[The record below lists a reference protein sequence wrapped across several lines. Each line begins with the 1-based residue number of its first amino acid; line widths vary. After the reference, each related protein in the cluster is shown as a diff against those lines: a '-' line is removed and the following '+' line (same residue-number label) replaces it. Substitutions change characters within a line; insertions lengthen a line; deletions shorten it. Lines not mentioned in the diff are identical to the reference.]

1 MTVIYSHAPS
11 AQVSQAYYQALVD
24 FLRQKTGD
32 TALLETNLN
41 PLTPLQGPVEI
52 NEYLSL
58 IKSANAQLSPDWG
71 IELGLQFRPAT
82 YGILGLLPLHCD
94 NLLEA
99 LNMVLKFEGLV
110 HDLGS
115 SSVTMQQDKLI
126 FSWQANF
133 FEEDCLK
140 PVAES
145 VIAGMQQFSSWL
157 SGRTIPVSFLALP
170 APCHHPWLKT
180 LGIEPSVQT
189 GKLEMHLD
197 MQDLLIPIPQADSQI
212 KQALLTSAEL
222 MLKKK
227 QPDWIKTLVSWFDR
241 QLPSSDCTLE
251 QAAELLEIST
261 RSLQR
266 RLQKQE
272 LTYQQ
277 LLSNFRQE
285 KAIRLLKESNMS
297 ILEIANTL
305 GFQEQSSFSNAF
317 KGWLGC
323 SPMEFTK
330 TYRTHS

>member
-1 MTVIYSHAPS
+1 MTAIYAHAPR
-11 AQVSQAYYQALVD
+11 AQVSPAYYQALVD
-24 FLRQKTGD
+24 FLHQKTGD
-32 TALLETNLN
+32 SALLESNLD
-41 PLTPLQGPVEI
+41 TVAPLQGPVI
-52 NEYLSL
+52 IADYLSL
-58 IKSANAQLSPDWG
+58 VKRANSLLSADWG

-99 LNMVLKFEGLV
+99 LNMVLRFEGLV
-110 HDLGS
+110 HELGIS
-115 SSVTMQQDKLI
+115 TVTAQQDKLV

-133 FEEDCLK
+133 FDEDCLK

-157 SGRTIPVSFLALP
+157 SGRVIPVSCLVLP

-180 LGIEPSVQT
+180 LGIQPSIQA
-189 GKLEMHLD
+189 GKLEMHLNI
-197 MQDLLIPIPQADSQI
+197 QDLLVPIPQADEQI

-222 MLKKK
+222 MLQKK
-227 QPDWIKTLVSWFDR
+227 QPKWIKKLLNWFDLY
-241 QLPSSDCTLE
+241 LPNIDCTLE
-251 QAAELLEIST
+251 QAADLLKISP

-266 RLQKQE
+266 RLQKQG

-277 LLSNFRQE
+277 LLSGFRQD
-285 KAIRLLKESNMS
+285 KAVRLLKESSMS
-297 ILEIANTL
+297 ILEIASTL

-330 TYRTHS
+330 THKA